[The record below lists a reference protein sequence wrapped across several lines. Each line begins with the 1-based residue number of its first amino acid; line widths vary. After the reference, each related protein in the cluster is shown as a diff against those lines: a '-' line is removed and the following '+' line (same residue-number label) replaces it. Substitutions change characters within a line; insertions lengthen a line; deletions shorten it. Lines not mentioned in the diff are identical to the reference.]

1 MAVKK
6 KAKKK
11 ALIKGGALE
20 KLVDSAVDNMKSALA
35 SGSAAIDVHS
45 KEVKSLNTL
54 SARLRK
60 KRAALLK
67 RKKAT
72 SSKLKKSPNAE
83 SRKLLRDVERELVS
97 VRKELGKT
105 TSAKEAA
112 AGELSVLKSNFKKVS
127 LYSKGIEKADKALNK
142 PAKKKK
148 RRKSRKV
155 VQAD

>member
-1 MAVKK
+1 MALKK
-6 KAKKK
+6 KAKNK

-20 KLVDSAVDNMKSALA
+20 KLVDSAVDNMKTALA
-35 SGSAAIDVHS
+35 SGSAAIDARS
-45 KEVKSLNTL
+45 KEVKSLNNL

-83 SRKLLRDVERELVS
+83 SRKLLRDVERELIS
-97 VRKELGKT
+97 VRKDLGKT

-112 AGELSVLKSNFKKVS
+112 SGELSVLKSNFKKAS

-142 PAKKKK
+142 PVKKKK

-155 VQAD
+155 APAD

>member
-1 MAVKK
+1 MALKK
-6 KAKKK
+6 KAKNK

-20 KLVDSAVDNMKSALA
+20 KLVDSAVDNMKTALA
-35 SGSAAIDVHS
+35 SGSAAIDARS
-45 KEVKSLNTL
+45 KEVKSLNNL

-83 SRKLLRDVERELVS
+83 SRKLLRDVERELIS
-97 VRKELGKT
+97 VRKDLGKT

-112 AGELSVLKSNFKKVS
+112 AGELSVLKSNFKKAS
-127 LYSKGIEKADKALNK
+127 LYSRGIEKADKVLSK

-155 VQAD
+155 APAD